1 MKYTVVIEQAVPEE
15 QQAQLQ
21 QALASRF
28 QLSADQARKLATRR
42 GGRLMKPTGRERAAV
57 LLEIFKEVNAQVRL
71 EEVAEVADTAE
82 PGAVPAGVGQSSG
95 RPPSPLPINQPDLHA
110 TEFGQVMRE
119 QSVATLDNP
128 VMVARTEPGLSGIS
142 AMSAAVP
149 AGTAATLAPA
159 ADNFWDELAAPAFIP
174 SAASTAGGLFTPD
187 TGSSQPE
194 ISIPETQVLQ
204 TQSLLASQPVSMPA
218 RTDPSAELFG
228 LGSPGPDTTNP
239 NTSSLSSS
247 SLGGPD
253 AAPADSWSDF
263 TGALTMTDTPAAPKV
278 ADEAPEMVMQSAEND
293 TPLGRRQPLLRRLTV
308 ASVTPLA
315 VYTVLT
321 LGTLSIVLTSSQRSL
336 ISTSAATIAAAVGS
350 VLNTTDQNTVNQQLG
365 TLLNR
370 QSVGFVQVELP
381 DGTTFF
387 RSQSPGLDAVLGERV
402 GTWVKS
408 NPSSGVFVQ
417 NDTPAQLYNAQLQ
430 QLVSVGAQ
438 DSEPAAA
445 LKRAVNNPDNQTISN
460 RNFQVERIGVYAKPD
475 GSRETKGANEKSA
488 NTLLYRIAVGVPIDS
503 AQNQLRNTLLI
514 LLAAGLLAMLL
525 GAALAARA
533 ARRIVQPIERL
544 VTAADAISLGD
555 LSQSVKAEANDE
567 VGDLAEALE
576 RMRLSL
582 DAAMERLRKRRKT

>member
-1 MKYTVVIEQAVPEE
+1 MKYTVVIEQAVPDE

-21 QALASRF
+21 QALSTRF

-42 GGRLMKPTGRERAAV
+42 GGRLMKPTGRERATV

-71 EEVAEVADTAE
+71 EQVAEAAE
-82 PGAVPAGVGQSSG
+82 LPDAVPATPLEVGRAPAS
-95 RPPSPLPINQPDLHA
+95 LPINQTDLHA
-110 TEFGQVMRE
+110 TEFGQVVTPGRE
-119 QSVATLDNP
+119 QRVATLDSP
-128 VMVARTEPGLSGIS
+128 VMVARAEPGLAVTS
-142 AMSAAVP
+142 ASATAGSPAPLVP
-149 AGTAATLAPA
+149 AG
-159 ADNFWDELAAPAFIP
+159 DDFWDQLAAPAFKP
-174 SAASTAGGLFTPD
+174 EAADDSSNLFAPD
-187 TGSSQPE
+187 PISQASLRLPE
-194 ISIPETQVLQ
+194 PP
-204 TQSLLASQPVSMPA
+204 ASQLSGLPA
-218 RTDPSAELFG
+218 SADPSAELFG
-228 LGSPGPDTTNP
+228 SQTPGLA
-239 NTSSLSSS
+239 SSVA
-247 SLGGPD
+247 
-253 AAPADSWSDF
+253 AAPADSWADF
-263 TGALTMTDTPAAPKV
+263 TGALTMTDTPAAPKA
-278 ADEAPEMVMQSAEND
+278 ADQAPEMIMQSSERD

-387 RSQSPGLDAVLGERV
+387 RSQSAGLDAVLGERV
-402 GTWVKS
+402 GTWVKA

-438 DSEPAAA
+438 DSEPAAV
-445 LKRAVNNPDNQTISN
+445 LKRAVNDPANQSIGN
-460 RNFQVERIGVYAKPD
+460 RNFQVERIGVYTKPD
-475 GSRETKGANEKSA
+475 GSRETRGAKEKST

-503 AQNQLRNTLLI
+503 AQTQLRNTLLI
-514 LLAAGLLAMLL
+514 LLVAGLLAMLL

-567 VGDLAEALE
+567 VGDLAHALE

>member
-71 EEVAEVADTAE
+71 EQVAEAAE
-82 PGAVPAGVGQSSG
+82 LPGAVPAAAPLLG
-95 RPPSPLPINQPDLHA
+95 RSPTPLSLNQTDLHA
-110 TEFGQVMRE
+110 TEFGQTVLPREPGRE
-119 QSVATLDNP
+119 QSVATLDSP
-128 VMVARTEPGLSGIS
+128 VMVARAEPGFSGTS
-142 AMSAAVP
+142 AVSAVAAASLVP
-149 AGTAATLAPA
+149 AT
-159 ADNFWDELAAPAFIP
+159 DNFWDELAAPAFRP
-174 SAASTAGGLFTPD
+174 SATNTSGGLFMPD
-187 TGSSQPE
+187 TGSQPE
-194 ISIPETQVLQ
+194 SRLSEAQPV
-204 TQSLLASQPVSMPA
+204 LASQPGGVLAS
-218 RTDPSAELFG
+218 TDLLG
-228 LGSPGPDTTNP
+228 LGSLS
-239 NTSSLSSS
+239 TSRS
-247 SLGGPD
+247 SLGSLD
-253 AAPADSWSDF
+253 SAPADSWSDF
-263 TGALTMTDTPAAPKV
+263 TGALTMTETPAAPKV
-278 ADEAPEMVMQSAEND
+278 ADEAPEMLMQSTEHD

-321 LGTLSIVLTSSQRSL
+321 LSTLSIVLTSSQRSL

-417 NDTPAQLYNAQLQ
+417 NDTPAQLYDAQLQ
-430 QLVSVGAQ
+430 QLISVGAQ

-475 GSRETKGANEKSA
+475 GSRETRGANEKST
-488 NTLLYRIAVGVPIDS
+488 NPLLYRIAVGVPIDS
-503 AQNQLRNTLLI
+503 AQTQLRNTLLI
-514 LLAAGLLAMLL
+514 LLVAGLLAMLL

-544 VTAADAISLGD
+544 VTAADAISLGN
-555 LSQSVKAEANDE
+555 LSQSVKAESNDE
-567 VGDLAEALE
+567 VGDLAQALE